1 MSSKHI
7 SEVFNCEHFTWRLYR
22 RAGVYYADGRGAA
35 VSLRRRSLNTRNR
48 ETALRHL
55 KELDKRKAM
64 DLGMIPREG
73 MATSGAGA
81 VLSIEQGLEVYKG
94 HMNRPEAAK
103 GVRESTR
110 KRYRTAFRHFKEF
123 CQAKGIG
130 SWNAVNSKVLN
141 EFGRKFEDDEYK
153 PRSVYFNITTIKQV
167 SKYLVDTR
175 HLPASC
181 AFRYPMS
188 KPTGTDTHCYS
199 VEEVSVILKLAKSLP
214 GQEWM
219 HRALVGLAHTGL
231 RVSELASLRWSDFND
246 DLTMIHLTD
255 QGHRSKHE
263 AGRRRTKT
271 GRGRKLPVHEDL
283 RLLLQSMSRD
293 SARPV
298 FASALGKRLNCGRLR
313 EQFVRKIIRPLSA
326 RFPSPEGERGFAD
339 GRLHSFRHF
348 FCSRMV
354 AAGVPLLVL
363 QKWLGH
369 RNSAMVGHYFD
380 LKDAEATALMS
391 SIEMLPKTGPA
402 GGNG

>member
-1 MSSKHI
+1 MSSKNV
-7 SEVFNCEHFTWRLYR
+7 SEIFHCEHFTWRLYR
-22 RAGVYYADGRGAA
+22 RDGVFYADGRGAA
-35 VSLRRRSLNTRNR
+35 VSLRRKSLGTRNR

-81 VLSIEQGLEVYKG
+81 VLSIEQGLAVYQG
-94 HMNRPEAAK
+94 HLNRPEAAK
-103 GVRESTR
+103 GVRDSTR
-110 KRYRTAFRHFKEF
+110 KRYRSVVRHFKEF

-130 SWNAVNSKVLN
+130 SWNGVDSRMLS
-141 EFGRKFEDDEYK
+141 EFGRKLEEEDYK
-153 PRSVYFNITTIKQV
+153 PRSVYLEMTTIKQI
-167 SKYLVDTR
+167 SKYLVENK

-188 KPTGTDTHCYS
+188 KPTGTDTHCYL
-199 VEEVSVILKLAKSLP
+199 VEEVLAILELAKSLP

-219 HRALVGLAHTGL
+219 YRALVGLAYTGL

-246 DLTMIHLTD
+246 ELTLIRLTD
-255 QGHRSKHE
+255 QGHRSRHE

-271 GRGRKLPVHEDL
+271 GRSRSLPVHEDL
-283 RLLLQSMSRD
+283 RLLLLSMSRD
-293 SARPV
+293 PSRPV
-298 FASALGKRLNCGRLR
+298 FPSALGKRLNCGRLR
-313 EQFVRKIIRPLSA
+313 DQFVRLVIRPLSA
-326 RFPSPEGERGFAD
+326 RFPTPEGERGFAD

-354 AAGVPLLVL
+354 NQGVHLLTL

-369 RNSAMVGHYFD
+369 KNSQMVAHYFD
-380 LKDAEATALMS
+380 LKDAEATAVMA
-391 SIEMLPKTGPA
+391 SIEMLPKTEPA